1 MDFKQS
7 IIEKPFESGTVKS
20 IGYNPGSKYTR
31 YFFVS
36 TNGVCNSYDEKHRH
50 NFINSLKSAVEP
62 YDAPKINKMVEE
74 MESTQPIKDL
84 KESINPVSLILAA
97 KVKTFDQKQI
107 DDITKRIDGLKVKDK
122 ANITELLDNI
132 NLEFHGTHDSMVA
145 SILKALDINEE
156 GAVVGSAD
164 GPMST
169 ASIGG
174 QYAVPLV
181 DSQSGKTIVM
191 KRRKSYD
198 ESFFD
203 HMKETLNEESSKNK
217 AEEWF
222 NSLSINDQKK
232 YTNMHPFYS
241 KMDGMHVI
249 QAKNGIKELYK
260 YLIDKNLI
268 KKEDLKEDKPM
279 DESFIQWKCANCGYA
294 SSDVEVFQHN
304 NQHKCPSCGSN
315 IVRKFIR
322 ESVND
327 KYKECN

>member
-1 MDFKQS
+1 MSKNKRSKLKMNNKQS
-7 IIEKPFESGTVKS
+7 II
-20 IGYNPGSKYTR
+20 
-31 YFFVS
+31 
-36 TNGVCNSYDEKHRH
+36 
-50 NFINSLKSAVEP
+50 
-62 YDAPKINKMVEE
+62 
-74 MESTQPIKDL
+74 DL
-84 KESINPVSLILAA
+84 KESINPVSLVLAA

-107 DDITKRIDGLKVKDK
+107 DDMTKRIDGLKVKDK
-122 ANITELLDNI
+122 ANITELLDSL
-132 NLEFHGTHDSMVA
+132 NLEFHGTKDSMVA

-156 GAVVGSAD
+156 GEIGSVN

-203 HMKETLNEESSKNK
+203 HMKDTLNEESSKNK

-241 KMDGMHVI
+241 KMDSMHVI

-268 KKEDLKEDKPM
+268 KKEDKPI
-279 DESFIQWKCANCGYA
+279 DESFAQWKCGNCGHA
-294 SSDVEVFQHN
+294 SLSEV
-304 NQHKCPSCGSN
+304 KECPSCGSN
-315 IVRKFIR
+315 IVKKFIR
-322 ESVND
+322 ESIDSNMVIDWHNSTPSTIATFKKFGLDGKVYQDADVEQPDGSEIWYAKVDGVRYEIDND
-327 KYKECN
+327 NRTFIKA